1 MDKETS
7 EIAFDRRATDVNAQ
21 SINTRMSGVEGWC
34 EQLDFELKAN
44 TRLTQQ
50 VHTNTQEIVELFKA
64 SKEMFEF
71 LARWSKRFAIFAK
84 YVSYVAGAIAA
95 VWAVLNLRR

>member
-1 MDKETS
+1 VPDAHK
-7 EIAFDRRATDVNAQ
+7 FDRRSTDPNAE
-21 SINTRMSGVEGWC
+21 SLGTRMSAVEGWC
-34 EQLDFELKAN
+34 EQMDFELKAN

-50 VHTNTQEIVELFKA
+50 VHTNTEEIVQLFKA

-71 LARWSKRFAIFAK
+71 LARWGKRFAIFAR

-95 VWAVLNLRR
+95 VWAVVNLRR